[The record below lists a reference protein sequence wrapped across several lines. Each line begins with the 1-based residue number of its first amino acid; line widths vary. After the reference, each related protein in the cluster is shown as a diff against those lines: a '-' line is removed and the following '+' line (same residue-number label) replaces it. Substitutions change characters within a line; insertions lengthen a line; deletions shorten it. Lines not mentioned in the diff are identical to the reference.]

1 MIIAQSLLLL
11 LFGFI
16 TLLSSL
22 ALLRAKDMF
31 LMPQIIKIYGF
42 YGMPI
47 LFIAIMVKNFNIT
60 TALITLIII
69 IFNILFTIL
78 LCNIIIRS
86 ALNKNIKPD
95 ADKM

>member
-1 MIIAQSLLLL
+1 MIIAQSLLLF

-31 LMPQIIKIYGF
+31 IMPQIIKIYGF

-47 LFIAIMVKNFNIT
+47 LFIAIMVKNFNVT

-95 ADKM
+95 ADKI

>member
-42 YGMPI
+42 YGMPL
-47 LFIAIMVKNFNIT
+47 LFIAIMLKSFNMT

-95 ADKM
+95 ADKI